1 MMVFESINK
10 LPSNTPQFD
19 VDASVLT
26 SFANSVNKTVH
37 DIYNVQTIA

>member
-10 LPSNTPQFD
+10 FPSNTPQFYK
-19 VDASVLT
+19 DASVLT

-37 DIYNVQTIA
+37 DYQTIA

>member
-10 LPSNTPQFD
+10 LPSNTPQFN

-26 SFANSVNKTVH
+26 SFANSVKTVH
-37 DIYNVQTIA
+37 DIYTVHSLT